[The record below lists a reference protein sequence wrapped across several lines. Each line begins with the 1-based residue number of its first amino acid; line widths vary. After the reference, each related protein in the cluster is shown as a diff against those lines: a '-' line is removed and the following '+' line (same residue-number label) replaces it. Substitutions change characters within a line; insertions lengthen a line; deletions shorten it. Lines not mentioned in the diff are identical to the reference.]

1 MMIPWKGQTPSFL
14 LHDKLGSRIRDNI
27 RVSFYQWLHGYAR
40 FLGLSMSNA
49 SGLIRALQS
58 FSHLSV
64 AGISCWYRTLQANRI
79 YSPQRVLAALHFFCR
94 TIPSSWH
101 SLLRALRDTFATAK
115 VHCGR
120 VKSASVVMRNQML
133 RIPNGFDFSQN
144 IQRNC
149 RRLIPISN
157 FLDGCS
163 FFKAFK
169 NDAQR
174 QARAFENDLSSAH
187 FRITGN
193 QVRML
198 LKNLLKQFIAHG
210 FIILLFLVS
219 VQPLKAS
226 AIIEK
231 TLDEAIV
238 YEVPTAW
245 RAGNTTILFPSEIS
259 ALYGKDIATQ
269 EQPNARFVV
278 SFVPGNYYVT
288 LRALERNAED
298 YLTVIY
304 NRKAYIFH
312 LVAADQPYRT
322 LTLFSPKRS
331 AQNNAPVT
339 PSQLLSL
346 LDKAKTYSLFQ
357 AQYPDALE
365 GVAHVSPN
373 IENPYQNFTVR
384 IRDVWRFEAQ
394 DTIVFSL
401 ELINHSQATISY
413 KKQDLAVRLGERIY
427 TQSIV
432 DASGSMPP
440 NSTTPVFFAITGDGG
455 GGRNNLAPDNN
466 WSVLI
471 LRESTGAKQ

>member
-1 MMIPWKGQTPSFL
+1 MI
-14 LHDKLGSRIRDNI
+14 
-27 RVSFYQWLHGYAR
+27 
-40 FLGLSMSNA
+40 
-49 SGLIRALQS
+49 
-58 FSHLSV
+58 
-64 AGISCWYRTLQANRI
+64 
-79 YSPQRVLAALHFFCR
+79 
-94 TIPSSWH
+94 
-101 SLLRALRDTFATAK
+101 SLLFKRRCQCHVIIVIAILASCHPLEAT
-115 VHCGR
+115 
-120 VKSASVVMRNQML
+120 S
-133 RIPNGFDFSQN
+133 I
-144 IQRNC
+144 
-149 RRLIPISN
+149 
-157 FLDGCS
+157 
-163 FFKAFK
+163 
-169 NDAQR
+169 
-174 QARAFENDLSSAH
+174 
-187 FRITGN
+187 
-193 QVRML
+193 
-198 LKNLLKQFIAHG
+198 
-210 FIILLFLVS
+210 
-219 VQPLKAS
+219 VQKP
-226 AIIEK
+226 
-231 TLDEAIV
+231 LDEAIV

-269 EQPNARFVV
+269 EQTNARFLV

-288 LRALERNAED
+288 LRALEKGAED

-322 LTLFSPKRS
+322 LTLYSPKRS

-346 LDKAKTYSLFQ
+346 LDKAKAYSLFQ
-357 AQYPDALE
+357 AQHPDALE

-373 IENPYQNFTVR
+373 IENPYQDFTVR
-384 IRDVWRFEAQ
+384 IKNVWRFEAQ
-394 DTIVFSL
+394 DTLVFGL
-401 ELINHSQATISY
+401 ELINHSAATISY